1 MSAQRT
7 HVHGLMQRAHL
18 YCLRSETE
26 ACISKFESWS
36 RLCRRC
42 SVDGLFYRSEKV
54 AAGSEARRCVNCGYR
69 GRPQAGVPKSRQAAP
84 QSCNVVGLRH
94 LLCEG
99 CDQRT
104 LGYGPGAVAKHPRLC
119 GVCKCKRRPRYKKR
133 GRKLSDLRVAM
144 PGVTKG
150 CLPSSG
156 VLVGRRVVTARSRP
170 DSVEIIKLIPN
181 SWSRS
186 VQMATSWPTMLAAD
200 FVQEQVS
207 KPEMTSLIYTARKG
221 TQVVRVGF
229 KRPLAKVGTIRCC
242 AATHLA
248 PVVLTERTKY
258 DLPACLKF
266 ARVHRLGVGRAWVH
280 RTVVSPSFAE
290 YLCGLPEGW
299 TSVEPLRLSQST
311 LKMWRSPEETR
322 RTVLDVFS
330 GCLGLH
336 LGLREYFR
344 TVAYVEHDPP
354 TCEVIRARMKDGV
367 VDRAPLL
374 GDVRAVRALDLP
386 ELPDGLCA
394 GFPCRDVSSAG
405 CKQGFGGLESVLFRE
420 VARLIDEI
428 ISIDMGKARWVLLE
442 NVAGITHRVMEPVW
456 REILTTLAERKFR
469 ATWARISA
477 SNVGCFMTRSRWFL
491 LAIRTG
497 APTIDF
503 PRITL
508 QDLAFMRATP
518 WNKYWDAAPSPK
530 KWMLPKHCYDSKC
543 AARLCMCG
551 STVVPVQAEV
561 AMRIL
566 SSVDL

>member
-1 MSAQRT
+1 M
-7 HVHGLMQRAHL
+7 
-18 YCLRSETE
+18 E

-54 AAGSEARRCVNCGYR
+54 AAGSEARRCANCGYR

-170 DSVEIIKLIPN
+170 GGVETIKLIPN

-207 KPEMTSLIYTARKG
+207 KPEMTSLIYTTRKG

-229 KRPLAKVGTIRCC
+229 KRPLTKVGTIRCC

-311 LKMWRSPEETR
+311 LKMWHSPEETR

-354 TCEVIRARMKDGV
+354 TREVIRARMKDGV

-374 GDVRAVRALDLP
+374 GDVKAVRALDLP

-405 CKQGFGGLESVLFRE
+405 CKQGFDGLESVLFRE

-428 ISIDMGKARWVLLE
+428 ISIDNGESSLGTFRKCRRHHAQCHGTR
-442 NVAGITHRVMEPVW
+442 VAGDLVDFGRAQVPSYLGPHLGKQRGLLHDSLALVLACDSYRGPNHRFP
-456 REILTTLAERKFR
+456 
-469 ATWARISA
+469 
-477 SNVGCFMTRSRWFL
+477 SNY
-491 LAIRTG
+491 
-497 APTIDF
+497 P
-503 PRITL
+503 
-508 QDLAFMRATP
+508 
-518 WNKYWDAAPSPK
+518 
-530 KWMLPKHCYDSKC
+530 
-543 AARLCMCG
+543 ARLGVHESNALEQILGC
-551 STVVPVQAEV
+551 SSIAQEV
-561 AMRIL
+561 DASKALLRF
-566 SSVDL
+566 